1 MDPIMNSF
9 SREQME
15 YIVELFNPCMDDYL
29 YVFDLQKDC
38 YKISKHATERFL
50 LPGDNFDDA
59 AKAHH
64 TFVYSEDQSRLDD
77 EFRRIMSGEIVFHNM
92 HYRWLDRAGKPVWI
106 NCRGRV
112 LNDADGKPHFLVGCI
127 NEIGQKQKADNV
139 SGLLGES
146 SLSAYVEQFEDGLPD
161 GFFLRIGIDDF
172 RDINGDFGMEY
183 GDYILKSTA
192 DCIAENIKPSQ
203 RLYRILADEFM
214 VVDFSGGDMEAATE
228 LYKNIRKSLDTFI
241 EENGYKS
248 VFTISA
254 GAVDTAETSGTYE
267 NIMKLSEYAL
277 NTAKDQ
283 GKNRCYIYMQEDY
296 DVFLRKKQITRQLHH
311 AVNHGFEGFETYYQP
326 IVDTKT
332 RRLVGAEALMRF
344 SMPERCEDGET
355 KKEAV
360 CVGEDGHDADEKVH
374 WERISPV
381 EFIPLLEETGL
392 IIPAGKWMLH
402 QAISTCSRWQKYIPN
417 FRININL
424 SYVQVMKSRVLT
436 EILTALRLYGLE
448 PSAVGIELT
457 ESGYLDTNTHFQ
469 KLWDGLKK
477 NGVLVILDDFGTGY
491 SNLHCLGD
499 LRPNY
504 IKIDRSFTLKALNN
518 QYEHDLMTQIITM
531 THKLDL
537 TICVEG
543 IETEDEFAK
552 ISELDPDYIQG
563 FLFGKPQP
571 AEEFYENLIK
581 PAIAACGTHEVS
593 AQSVS

>member
-1 MDPIMNSF
+1 MDTMMNSF

-29 YVFDLQKDC
+29 YVFDLQKDF

-50 LPGDNFDDA
+50 LPGETFDNA
-59 AKAHH
+59 AKEHH
-64 TFVYSEDQSRLDD
+64 TFVYTEDQPRLDE
-77 EFRRIMSGEIVFHNM
+77 EFNRIMKGEIVFHNM
-92 HYRWLDRAGKPVWI
+92 HYRWLDREGHPVWI

-112 LNDADGKPHFLVGCI
+112 LNDADGRPHFLVGCI

-146 SLSAYVEQFEDGLPD
+146 SLSAYVEQFGDGLPD

-192 DCIAENIKPSQ
+192 DCISANIKPGQ
-203 RLYRILADEFM
+203 KLYRVLADEFM

-228 LYKNIRKSLDTFI
+228 LYKAIRKSLDVFI

-254 GAVDTAETSGTYE
+254 GAVDTSKTSGTYK

-277 NTAKDQ
+277 NTAKDL
-283 GKNRCYIYMQEDY
+283 GKNRCYIFMKEDY
-296 DVFLRKKQITRQLHH
+296 DSFLRKKQITRQLHH

-344 SMPERCEDGET
+344 SMPEKIQAGESE
-355 KKEAV
+355 KEVV
-360 CVGEDGHDADEKVH
+360 CVKEDENGAKDTVR

-402 QAISTCSRWQKYIPN
+402 QAISTCSRWQKYIPD

-457 ESGYLDTNTHFQ
+457 ESGYLDSNTHFK

-531 THKLDL
+531 THKLGL
-537 TICVEG
+537 TLCVEG
-543 IETEDEFAK
+543 IETESEFKK

-563 FLFGKPQP
+563 FLFGRPQP
-571 AEEFYENLIK
+571 AEEFYENLIG
-581 PAIAACGTHEVS
+581 PAGAAAHLT
-593 AQSVS
+593 A